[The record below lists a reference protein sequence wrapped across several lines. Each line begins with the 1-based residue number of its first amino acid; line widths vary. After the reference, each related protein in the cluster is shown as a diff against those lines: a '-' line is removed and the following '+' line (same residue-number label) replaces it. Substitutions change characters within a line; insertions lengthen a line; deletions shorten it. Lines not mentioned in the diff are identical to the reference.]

1 MKMLSEGAMEKQQY
15 KFVKYINIF
24 DESAIL
30 FALDKDAVEQTI
42 DGAQFVEV
50 TPDFQ
55 RAYMVR
61 KDSLKAIGSV
71 TREY

>member
-1 MKMLSEGAMEKQQY
+1 MAEQF
-15 KFVKYINIF
+15 KFIKYENIY
-24 DESAIL
+24 DTEIIL

-42 DGAQFVEV
+42 DGAQFIEV

-61 KDSLKAIGSV
+61 KDSLKAIGSTV
-71 TREY
+71 REY